1 MTNARLIVRGVTATG
16 LLVAALAHATA
27 QVDERLPI
35 VLPPATGSIISAPG
49 SGVSEWSGQAG
60 ASGHPLMSVE
70 AIRAAVANFSGCIEG
85 LWPAAARR
93 GISRQNFDRHTAGL
107 VPDLRIMDLLDAQP
121 EFEKALWE
129 YLDLLVTDERI
140 RRGRELLAEHKST
153 FDAVESAFGVDR
165 HVIAAIWGVETKF
178 GTVVGERPLVRS
190 TATLACVGRRQ
201 DYFQNEF
208 LAVLEILHNGDVAA
222 DQLNGSWAGAFGGT
236 QFMPTVFKRYAVDFD
251 RDGRRNL
258 VGSIPDLIA
267 STANYLKQNGWVAGQ
282 GWGYEVVV
290 PKGFDYRLA
299 DRARVQTIRQW
310 EQVGIRRADG
320 KPFARPDDRAYL
332 LVPAGAGGPGFLMLP
347 NFRAIMRYNPAEAY
361 ALAIGH
367 LADRLRGGEPLVQG
381 WPRDERMLTRAERS
395 ELQQRLAGRGFDIGE
410 PDGRFGPKTRAA
422 IRDYQAGA
430 GLVPDGF
437 ASGALLMRLRGP

>member
-1 MTNARLIVRGVTATG
+1 MTNARPIVRGVTATG
-16 LLVAALAHATA
+16 LLVAAMAHATA

-35 VLPPATGSIISAPG
+35 VLPPATGSIVSAPG
-49 SGVSEWSGQAG
+49 SGASEWSGQAG

-93 GISRQNFDRHTAGL
+93 GISRQSFDRHTAGL

-140 RRGRELLAEHKST
+140 RRGRELLTEHKST

-165 HVIAAIWGVETKF
+165 HAIAAIWGVETKF

-201 DYFQNEF
+201 EYFQNEF

-222 DQLNGSWAGAFGGT
+222 DQLKGSWAGAFGGT

-258 VGSIPDLIA
+258 VASIPDLIA
-267 STANYLKQNGWVAGQ
+267 STANYLKQNGWAAGQ
-282 GWGYEVVV
+282 VWGYEVVV

-310 EQVGIRRADG
+310 EQVGIRRADD

-367 LADRLRGGEPLVQG
+367 LADRLRGGEPFVQG

-395 ELQQRLAGRGFDIGE
+395 ELQQRLASRGFDTGE